1 MAVKGLDIFKLSP
14 KKNCKECGSPT
25 CMAFCMKVAQGAV
38 PITKCPYMSEEAV
51 ALLSEATAPPM
62 KTIEVGTHKLGGETV
77 MMRHEKTLVNR
88 NLFAATLATDMDDAA
103 IDARIEGIKK
113 VDYERIGER
122 EMVECVFV
130 HDAGDSAKFVE
141 LCKKAAALPDRT
153 VIIDTKDVDTAK
165 AAVEAI
171 KDNKPIL
178 NGANKDNFAAMS
190 EIAKAAGLVL
200 GVSGKDLSELHDTV
214 AELEKAGNKNLI
226 LDVTAPTIKETFANA
241 VLVRRTAIKD
251 GDRTFGYPSIVNLG
265 VLCDHNEHLETALA
279 SMFVVKYGS
288 IIVMD
293 KIGYAEA
300 LPLYGL
306 RQNIFNDPQ
315 KPMKVAP
322 GIYPINGAGPDDPCA
337 LTVDF
342 ALTYFLV
349 SGELE
354 RSKIPVNLLITD
366 ASGMSVL
373 TAWAAGKFSSTSVKK
388 FFDEFD
394 IASKI
399 NNRTLIIPGK
409 VAVMKGEI
417 QDKLPEWN
425 VVVGTREAV
434 ELVKFLRDG
443 EHIKAAEAA
452 AASKTPAAEKKE
464 AADANAPLDFE
475 KIAASIPAIE
485 VVDMGV
491 TYKQRDPESP
501 KFVTIG
507 ERIHCISPVIRE
519 AMNTMNPEPILKRAA
534 EQIKAGATYLDVN
547 IGPAE
552 SNGPELM
559 TWAVKLLQ
567 ENFNNVP
574 LALDTANKRAIEAGI
589 KVYNRTNGKPIVNSA
604 DAGSRISYIDL
615 AAANDAICIALCS
628 ADGIAKDNDERMM
641 HCHHMLERGMSLG
654 MEATDLWFDPLF
666 LVVKGMQDKQMDVLN
681 AIKLFSDEGLKS
693 TGGLSNNS
701 NGAPKNVRPIMDSAL
716 VAMAMMQGLT
726 SAIVN
731 PNDLRLMETI
741 KSCDIFKNNELYSDS
756 YLDA

>member
-306 RQNIFNDPQ
+306 RQNIFTDPQ

-322 GIYPINGAGPDDPCA
+322 GSYPINGAGPDDPCA

-399 NNRTLIIPGK
+399 NNSTLIIPGK

-507 ERIHCISPVIRE
+507 ERIHWISPVIRE

-628 ADGIAKDNDERMM
+628 ADGIAKDNEERMM
-641 HCHHMLERGMSLG
+641 HCHHMLERGLSLG

>member
-38 PITKCPYMSEEAV
+38 PITKCPYMSEEAI

-62 KTIEVGTHKLGGETV
+62 QTITVGAHKLGGETV

-88 NLFAATLATDMDDAA
+88 NLFAATLCTCMDDAA
-103 IDARIEGIKK
+103 VEARLEGIRK

-130 HDAGDSAKFVE
+130 HDAGDCAKFVE
-141 LCKKAAALPDRT
+141 LCKKAAALPDRA
-153 VIIDTKDVDTAK
+153 VIIDTKDVETAK

-171 KDNKPIL
+171 KDSKPIL
-178 NGANKDNFAAMS
+178 NGANKDNFNDMN

-200 GVSGKDLSELHDTV
+200 GVSGTDLSELHDTV
-214 AELEKAGNKNLI
+214 AALEKAGNKNLI

-265 VLCDHNEHLETALA
+265 VLCNHDEHLETALA
-279 SMFVVKYGS
+279 AMFVVKYGS

-293 KIGYAEA
+293 KVGYAEA

-306 RQNIFNDPQ
+306 RQNIFTDPQ

-434 ELVKFLRDG
+434 ELVKYLRDG

-452 AASKTPAAEKKE
+452 AASKAPAAEKKE

-491 TYKQRDPESP
+491 SYKQRDPESP

-628 ADGIAKDNDERMM
+628 ADGIAKDNEERMM
-641 HCHHMLERGMSLG
+641 HCHHMLERGLSLG